1 VVTFRCTQKLL
12 RRWHGR
18 IEASPPPPTTVL
30 GDWFC
35 TALNHGP
42 RRLILGVAERSL
54 LPVVVPAKEF
64 ATFPARFVEAARL
77 VLATLGV
84 SASSCDDEARAMNT
98 WILAKTNNRSIL
110 GSLRDLGFLALV
122 FLDEHPDAEPDAVAA
137 ELAGV
142 PCGPLEHVFPGRQ
155 TQVLFRAA

>member
-1 VVTFRCTQKLL
+1 MVSFRCTQKLL
-12 RRWHGR
+12 KRWPGPVQ
-18 IEASPPPPTTVL
+18 ASPSPATTVL

-64 ATFPARFVEAARL
+64 ATFPERFVQAARL

-84 SASSCDDEARAMNT
+84 PAGRCEEEERAMST
-98 WILAKTNNRSIL
+98 WVVAKTNNRSIL
-110 GSLRDLGFLALV
+110 GSLTDLGFLALV
-122 FLDEHPDAEPDAVAA
+122 FLDEHPDAPPEAVAA
-137 ELAGV
+137 KLIGV
-142 PCGPLEHVFPGRQ
+142 PCGPLEHVFPSRQ
-155 TQVLFRAA
+155 TQALFRAA